1 MLDKRGLL
9 IVVSGPS
16 GAGKGTICKEFMK
29 HNENVRLSV
38 SSTTRLPRENEVDG
52 VSYHFTTKEEFER
65 MIDNDELLEYVHVFD
80 NYYGTGKKWVT
91 DRLQDGE
98 DVLLEIE
105 IIGAMKVKEK
115 YPDALLIFILPPSL
129 KELKNRI
136 ETRGTETKDQI
147 KGRLD
152 RAMEEI
158 HHIKAYDYFV
168 INQDIDEAVQVMES
182 IVLAEK
188 YKVSRY
194 QEEIISR
201 YEIEE

>member
-1 MLDKRGLL
+1 MDKKGLL

-16 GAGKGTICKEFMK
+16 GAGKGTICKAFMK
-29 HNENVRLSV
+29 SNENVRLSV

-52 VSYHFTTKEEFER
+52 VSYHFTTKERFEQ
-65 MIDNDELLEYVHVFD
+65 MIDQDELLEYVHVFD
-80 NYYGTGKKWVT
+80 NYYGTGKKWVI
-91 DRLQDGE
+91 DRLCNGE

-105 IIGAMKVKEK
+105 IVGAMKVKEK

-129 KELKNRI
+129 KELKHRI
-136 ETRGTETKDQI
+136 ETRGTETREQI

-158 HHIKAYDYFV
+158 HHMKAYDYFV
-168 INQDIDEAVQVMES
+168 INQDIEEAVRAMES